1 MSKLSQ
7 DSFDELAR
15 NIGNRYAAVRFISKQ
30 THKLSIRYHYEIID
44 SQLISWIL
52 TGIKPKSV
60 IRYESQIKIE
70 NRIRSLSDR
79 EITSVLDEI
88 LCYVDDSNICDSVRC
103 SIIKSKELHHLIY
116 VYKNIQN
123 ESQMARVRILTRMVW
138 HSL

>member
-7 DSFDELAR
+7 DSFNKLAR
-15 NIGNRYAAVRFISKQ
+15 NIGNRYAAVQFIAQQ
-30 THKLSIRYHYEIID
+30 THKLSTRYHYEVID

-52 TGIKPKSV
+52 TGVKPKSV
-60 IRYESQIKIE
+60 IQYESQIDIE

-79 EITSVLDEI
+79 KITSVLNEI

-103 SIIKSKELHHLIY
+103 SITESKDAHHLIY

-123 ESQMARVRILTRMVW
+123 ESQKARVRILTRMVW